1 VAGTRAKE
9 STVPYTDRWTSVR
22 VEIDAGIAW
31 VELNRPEKRNA
42 MNPTLNA
49 EMVEVLLAL
58 DADDSAGVL
67 VLTGAGDAWSAGMD
81 LKEYFREVDGGPEHV
96 QRRVRRDAAYWQWRL
111 LRTYAKPT
119 IAMVNGWCFGGAFTP
134 LVACDL
140 AIAANEA
147 TFGLSEINWGIPPG
161 SVVSKALSDTVG
173 SRAGLLYVM
182 TGRTFDGTK
191 AAEMGLVNASVPRE
205 QLRAEVEALARELL
219 AKNPV
224 VLRAAKL
231 GYKHT
236 GTMSW
241 DQAED
246 YLYAKLEQS
255 QFLDSEHGREQ
266 GLEQFLDEK
275 RIKPGLQTYERPAEA

>member
-1 VAGTRAKE
+1 MSYA
-9 STVPYTDRWTSVR
+9 DRWTSVR

-42 MNPTLNA
+42 MTPTLNA

-140 AIAANEA
+140 AIAADEA

-182 TGRTFDGTK
+182 TGRTFDGPK
-191 AAEMGLVNASVPRE
+191 AAEMGLVNASVPLA

-255 QFLDSEHGREQ
+255 QFLDAEHGREQ
-266 GLEQFLDEK
+266 GLEQFLDSK
-275 RIKPGLQTYERPAEA
+275 SIKPGLQTYERTAEA

>member
-1 VAGTRAKE
+1 MRGWGAVGYA
-9 STVPYTDRWTSVR
+9 DRWTTVK
-22 VEIDAGIAW
+22 VEIDDGIAW

-42 MNPTLNA
+42 MSPTLNA

-58 DADDSAGVL
+58 DADDDCGVL
-67 VLTGAGDAWSAGMD
+67 VLTGAGDSWSAGMD

-96 QRRVRRDAAYWQWRL
+96 QRRVRRDANYWQWRL
-111 LRTYAKPT
+111 LRTYSKAT

-140 AIAANEA
+140 AIAADEA

-182 TGRTFDGTK
+182 TGRTFGGSE
-191 AAEMGLVNASVPRE
+191 AAAMGLVNSSVPRA
-205 QLRAEVEALARELL
+205 QLRPEVEALARELL

-255 QFLDSEHGREQ
+255 QFLDTEKGREQ
-266 GLEQFLDEK
+266 GLGQFLDEK
-275 RIKPGLQTYERPAEA
+275 RIKPGLQTYARPDGS